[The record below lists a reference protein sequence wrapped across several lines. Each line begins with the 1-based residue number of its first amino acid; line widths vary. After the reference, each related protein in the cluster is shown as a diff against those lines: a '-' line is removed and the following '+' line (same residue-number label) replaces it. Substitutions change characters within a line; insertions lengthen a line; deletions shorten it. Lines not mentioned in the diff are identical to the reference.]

1 MAVLRVVARR
11 LLASI
16 PLLLLVSA
24 LTFVLVSLI
33 PGDPARTI
41 VGDHADEARYRLVR
55 RQLGLDEPVVVR
67 YWHWLRGVLHGDL
80 GSSLFSGE
88 PVTAV
93 LGARVPVSLS
103 LIIAGTLVS
112 GAAGVGLGLYGARR
126 GGVVARLVDLL
137 ALAGLAIPSF
147 WLALVLIA
155 VFAVGVRWFPVTGYV
170 AIDDDPV
177 QWARGLVLPV
187 AALSLGTVAV
197 VAKQTRDAVLDTLER
212 DFVRVMRANGFA
224 RRSILYRHVLKNA
237 GITVVTLLGLLFVNL
252 FAAAVLVEAVF
263 AMPGL
268 GLATQQATVQHDIP
282 VIQGIVL
289 YITLMVIIVN
299 LLVDLAY
306 RWLDPRVRA
315 A

>member
-1 MAVLRVVARR
+1 MVVLRVIGRR

-16 PLLLLVSA
+16 PLLFLVSA

-41 VGDHADEARYRLVR
+41 VGEHADAAQYQLVR
-55 RQLGLDEPVVVR
+55 RQLGLDDPVPVQ
-67 YWHWLRGVLHGDL
+67 YWHWLIRVFHGDL

-88 PVTAV
+88 RVTTM
-93 LGARVPVSLS
+93 LSERIPVSLS
-103 LIIAGTLVS
+103 LIITGTLVS
-112 GAAGVGLGLYGARR
+112 GVLGVGLGLYGARR
-126 GGVVARLVDLL
+126 GGFVARLVDLL
-137 ALAGLAIPSF
+137 SLAGLAVPSF

-155 VFAVGVRWFPVTGYV
+155 VFAVGLRWFPVTGYV
-170 AIDDDPV
+170 PLGVDPG
-177 QWARGLVLPV
+177 QWARSLALPV
-187 AALSLGTVAV
+187 ASLALSTVAV
-197 VAKQTRDAVLDTLER
+197 VAKQTRDSVLDTLNK
-212 DFVRVMRANGFA
+212 DFIRVMQANGFS
-224 RRSILYRHVLKNA
+224 RRSILYKHVLKNA
-237 GITVVTLLGLLFVNL
+237 GIPVVTLLGLLFVNL
-252 FAAAVLVEAVF
+252 VAAAVFVEAVF

-289 YITLMVIIVN
+289 CLTLMVIAVN
-299 LLVDLAY
+299 LIVDLAY